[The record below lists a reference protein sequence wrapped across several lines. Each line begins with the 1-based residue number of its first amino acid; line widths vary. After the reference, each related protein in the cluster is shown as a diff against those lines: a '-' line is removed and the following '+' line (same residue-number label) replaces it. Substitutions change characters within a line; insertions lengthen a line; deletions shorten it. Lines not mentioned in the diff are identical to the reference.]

1 MTTWKWEPA
10 AGPDVPQIKNIAES
24 MFQNEIEGIWVPDP
38 IAYMRNITTAVVN
51 QYYTPGSE
59 LILVAKCNNSGDL
72 LAYLWVQRGKKAPW
86 SDEEMAMVQ
95 MVHVDLA
102 LGLRARIQLI
112 REMISAW
119 ETWCENFGI
128 GIVCSTTM
136 RGDQSGFLKIHEKCG
151 YVVRGSYAYKRLST
165 TPAGLPIP

>member
-1 MTTWKWEPA
+1 MTTWTWEPA
-10 AGPDVPQIKNIAES
+10 DGTDVPAIKNIAES
-24 MFQNEIEGIWVPDP
+24 MFQNEVEGIWTPDP

-59 LILVAKCNNSGDL
+59 LILVARTELGL
-72 LAYLWVQRGKKAPW
+72 VGYLWVKRGQKAPW

-95 MVHVDLA
+95 MVHVDLT
-102 LGLRARIQLI
+102 LNLRDRIRLI
-112 REMISAW
+112 TEMIAHW
-119 ETWCENFGI
+119 ETWCQNFGI

-136 RGDQSGFLKIHEKCG
+136 RGDQGGFLKIHEKCG